1 MHSGGPSWSPV
12 SGVCCPFISLTASNR
27 ATLPS
32 PGDHEGH
39 PYGSSGLVLVF
50 MASVDAYEGRY
61 IGTYGCPDY
70 FVKLH
75 YRQVTSENT
84 MVGVMSNLHYYNM
97 VLVLASG
104 TVSGIWGLILFFM
117 KKPINRPWRISLI
130 VTAVVAALQAL
141 LGISLV
147 LLGQKPG
154 TGTGLYYLHYVYGAI
169 VVLAIPIAI
178 TYATG
183 GKNQRRDTLIFSI
196 AALVL
201 VAAALRALT
210 TGLH

>member
-1 MHSGGPSWSPV
+1 V
-12 SGVCCPFISLTASNR
+12 PFLKDRVWTIVLTKTSYHFRKETTSFVYLSLEDIHAIV
-27 ATLPS
+27 
-32 PGDHEGH
+32 
-39 PYGSSGLVLVF
+39 SSGN
-50 MASVDAYEGRY
+50 ASVILALQKKTPG
-61 IGTYGCPDY
+61 IGY
-70 FVKLH
+70 
-75 YRQVTSENT
+75 VTSENT
-84 MVGVMSNLHYYNM
+84 MVDVISNLHFYNM
-97 VLVLASG
+97 ILVLASG
-104 TVSGIWGLILFFM
+104 AVAGVWGLILFFM

-130 VTAVVAALQAL
+130 VAAVIAALQAL
-141 LGISLV
+141 LGITLV

-196 AALVL
+196 AALIL

-210 TGLH
+210 TGFH